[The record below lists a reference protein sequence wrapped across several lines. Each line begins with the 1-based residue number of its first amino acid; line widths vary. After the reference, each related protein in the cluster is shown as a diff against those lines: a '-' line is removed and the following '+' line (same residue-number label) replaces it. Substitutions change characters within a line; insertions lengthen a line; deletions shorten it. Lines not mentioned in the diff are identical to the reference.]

1 MCFAEDVPALN
12 TVGYILFS
20 FGYLCDKPALAG
32 VACIVMFLSLC
43 LTIVLL
49 AKNWHFSDMQGKLLL
64 VRGFLLRHLPCRLRH
79 SCGHLLQSLRLGKT
93 RVVGL
98 PGPEAGTVLLPS
110 GHRSAPARA
119 VLCPLPGTPL
129 PGGWRTFAWLSTL
142 K

>member
-1 MCFAEDVPALN
+1 MNDVFAEDVPALN

-64 VRGFLLRHLPCRLRH
+64 VRAFYSVIFLAAFVIL
-79 SCGHLLQSLRLGKT
+79 
-93 RVVGL
+93 
-98 PGPEAGTVLLPS
+98 AGIYFS
-110 GHRSAPARA
+110 R
-119 VLCPLPGTPL
+119 
-129 PGGWRTFAWLSTL
+129 
-142 K
+142 